1 MKGCDI
7 LTIGERLRELRKE
20 KRKTLRQV
28 NDDTGIDYSNLAQIE
43 RGVHGCNADTLNI
56 LANYYNVSMDYLL
69 GKTDNPKATII
80 QVADSDGS
88 ITSIEYEIMD
98 KIKGFT
104 NEDMQKVLEYV
115 DFIKSKSEV
124 KKSEK

>member
-1 MKGCDI
+1 MNIIGSRLKELRQSKRLTLREVSDATGLSNSNISELETGEHGC
-7 LTIGERLRELRKE
+7 TIG
-20 KRKTLRQV
+20 TLK
-28 NDDTGIDYSNLAQIE
+28 
-43 RGVHGCNADTLNI
+43 I
-56 LANYYNVSMDYLL
+56 LSDFYNVTTDYLI
-69 GKTDNPKATII
+69 GTSNNPKATII

-124 KKSEK
+124 KKWKIEV

>member
-1 MKGCDI
+1 MI
-7 LTIGERLRELRKE
+7 YEMTIGERLKQLRIE
-20 KRKTLRQV
+20 NRKTLRQV
-28 NDDTGIDYSNLAQIE
+28 SDDTTISNSNLSEIE
-43 RGVHGCNADTLNI
+43 NNVHGCNADTLNI
-56 LANYYNVSMDYLL
+56 LANYYNVSMDYIL

-104 NEDMQKVLEYV
+104 TDDMQKVLEYV

-124 KKSEK
+124 KK

>member
-1 MKGCDI
+1 M
-7 LTIGERLRELRKE
+7 TIGERLKQLRIE
-20 KRKTLRQV
+20 NRKTLRQV
-28 NDDTGIDYSNLAQIE
+28 SDDTTISNSNLSEIE
-43 RGVHGCNADTLNI
+43 NNVHGCNADTLNI
-56 LANYYNVSMDYLL
+56 LANYYNVSMDYIL

-104 NEDMQKVLEYV
+104 TDDMQKVLEYV
-115 DFIKSKSEV
+115 DFIKAKSEV
-124 KKSEK
+124 KK